1 MDNFNIIHFNILLI
15 MKEFIKSNWAWLGII
30 IVLVCALISRCSND
44 RITKHDTPTHKTV
57 TTKKEAVQS
66 ALIPDTIV
74 KKFTE
79 IKTVTRYVDR
89 IKIDTI
95 TIRYKDT
102 IPCVFERSGAINEKE
117 YSLTYQSNQNGL
129 QLYNMRIEDSLLI
142 VTGTKRKWFLG
153 KETNTIDISHTN
165 KYISSDQVQHIEVV
179 PKKPFYDSTLFKF
192 GVGFILGV
200 AVTK

>member
-1 MDNFNIIHFNILLI
+1 
-15 MKEFIKSNWAWLGII
+15 MKDFIKSNWAWLGII
-30 IVLVCALISRCSND
+30 IVLVCALISRRNND
-44 RITKHDTPTHKTV
+44 RITKHDTPTYKTV
-57 TTKKEAVQS
+57 TTKKEAVQAAS
-66 ALIPDTIV
+66 IPDTIV

-95 TIRYKDT
+95 TIKYKDT
-102 IPCVFERSGAINEKE
+102 ITCVFERSGAINEKE

-129 QLYNMRIEDSLLI
+129 NLYNMQLHDSLLI

-153 KETNTIDISHTN
+153 KETNTIDVSHTN
-165 KYISSDQVQHIEVV
+165 KYISSDQMQHIEVV
-179 PKKPFYDSTLFKF
+179 PKKEWYDTTLFKF
-192 GVGFILGV
+192 GAGFILGV

>member
-1 MDNFNIIHFNILLI
+1 

-30 IVLVCALISRCSND
+30 LVLVSALISRCSND
-44 RITKHDTPTHKTV
+44 NLVKKDITTYKTV
-57 TTKKEAVQS
+57 TSKKEAIKES
-66 ALIPDTIV
+66 NIPDTIV

-89 IKIDTI
+89 IKIDTVVVK
-95 TIRYKDT
+95 YKDT
-102 IPCVFERSGAINEKE
+102 VPCVFERSGAINKKE

-129 QLYNMRIEDSLLI
+129 KLHNLAIQDSLLI

-165 KYISSDQVQHIEVV
+165 KYISSNQIQHIEVV
-179 PKKPFYDSTLFKF
+179 PKKPFYDTTLFKF
-192 GVGFILGV
+192 GAGFILGV
-200 AVTK
+200 ALTK